1 MFFKYL
7 FCFSFIFLL
16 LSCKEKTLQEKII
29 GKWDVR
35 INFVVENKPKDFDLN
50 VSKGTYDDQF
60 YLANYFVFNE
70 NNTFISYQTEGN
82 GGYATGKFTVNPK
95 DSVITFLTKDS
106 ISYQSLKIKHIKSD
120 LLCLMENKP
129 FKKVESFMDN
139 FWNKRKEY
147 ICDKDIKTLESDFNY
162 TDLKYNKW
170 RYSKVENET
179 DIKNKLVD
187 ILKYTLLTLK
197 NSKEF
202 YDNLYNDNATPSP
215 LKFYSNGFKIRN
227 FEECFELKKAFFY
240 NNENSYIAYQMMNKS
255 FNKIN
260 FDDIPEN
267 ILPIEYNIQVVEKF
281 IKEIEK
287 K

>member
-202 YDNLYNDNATPSP
+202 YDNLYNDNANPSP

-227 FEECFELKKAFFY
+227 FEYCIKLKKAFIY
-240 NNENSYIAYQMMNKS
+240 NNENTYIAYQMMNKS